1 MSLVHLIIDLA
12 AEALILAGQHIEHK
26 VGRWLYKGDV
36 MDSFSDP
43 YVTRAP
49 ETDEALRMR
58 YAMDRLAKRPRA

>member
-1 MSLVHLIIDLA
+1 MTLVHLIIELA

-26 VGRWLYKGDV
+26 ARRWLYKGDA

-49 ETDEALRMR
+49 ETNEELRAR
-58 YAMDRLAKRPRA
+58 YNAAREFTE